1 MQITEKGRYCA
12 YCGIFLFLRL
22 TVENLPLTSNLFTRF
37 IVSNILNSV
46 KKSKNENCCTEMDY
60 QINQSVVSDRIIRQQ
75 YDRGEKRKRNI
86 MKIKIEIDEGLPE
99 DEVLIRCRG
108 LTEQISDVQ
117 KAVSEVINTSQ
128 KFVFYRGNTEYY
140 LTLDEILFFE
150 TDSDG
155 INAHTRDNIY
165 QTKYKLYELEELL
178 PGSFM
183 RISKSAIV
191 NTNHIYSI
199 SRNLTASSVVA
210 FADTHKQVYVSR
222 YYYKPLINKLEEKRL
237 HQ

>member
-1 MQITEKGRYCA
+1 
-12 YCGIFLFLRL
+12 
-22 TVENLPLTSNLFTRF
+22 
-37 IVSNILNSV
+37 
-46 KKSKNENCCTEMDY
+46 
-60 QINQSVVSDRIIRQQ
+60 
-75 YDRGEKRKRNI
+75 

-108 LTEQISDVQ
+108 LTEQIADVQ

-165 QTKYKLYELEELL
+165 QTKYKLYADIEICNREYQPHLFNQPEPDGIECSGICRYTQAGVCLKILL
-178 PGSFM
+178 Q
-183 RISKSAIV
+183 
-191 NTNHIYSI
+191 T
-199 SRNLTASSVVA
+199 
-210 FADTHKQVYVSR
+210 
-222 YYYKPLINKLEEKRL
+222 IN
-237 HQ
+237 Q

>member
-1 MQITEKGRYCA
+1 
-12 YCGIFLFLRL
+12 
-22 TVENLPLTSNLFTRF
+22 
-37 IVSNILNSV
+37 
-46 KKSKNENCCTEMDY
+46 
-60 QINQSVVSDRIIRQQ
+60 
-75 YDRGEKRKRNI
+75 

-117 KAVSEVINTSQ
+117 KAVSEVINISQ

-140 LTLDEILFFE
+140 LTLDEISFFE

-183 RISKSAIV
+183 RISKICNREYQPHLFNQSEPDGIKCGGICRHTQAGVCLKILLQ
-191 NTNHIYSI
+191 T
-199 SRNLTASSVVA
+199 
-210 FADTHKQVYVSR
+210 
-222 YYYKPLINKLEEKRL
+222 IN
-237 HQ
+237 Q